1 MAHTQGRCRCSGM
14 TPHTRVSAHRV
25 PPRGPDAHGTVALAS
40 PGRQGV
46 VVESRM
52 STYLNQTRWS
62 RIIWKPPPSSSKP
75 LPFAVVVCLRRR
87 PFRALVTRDWQC
99 RNNELCAVAMGAA
112 GGGDLAEGGRPPEGQ
127 TRAVPTPSPFRQ
139 VTLRQENALVEEQGL
154 FISPWEEAE
163 KTTTGRIFFWID
175 AQCHL
180 GPNG

>member
-1 MAHTQGRCRCSGM
+1 MVKDNLEAPPFLLQ
-14 TPHTRVSAHRV
+14 TP
-25 PPRGPDAHGTVALAS
+25 
-40 PGRQGV
+40 
-46 VVESRM
+46 
-52 STYLNQTRWS
+52 
-62 RIIWKPPPSSSKP
+62 P

-139 VTLRQENALVEEQGL
+139 VTLRQENGLV
-154 FISPWEEAE
+154 EEAE
-163 KTTTGRIFFWID
+163 KTTTDEKKRID